1 MNYVVILFIIENLRG
16 FLNASWRGL
25 EFLNLSTDDWLNIF
39 GALKNGGRPPLT
51 YQSFVK
57 LAGDPSW
64 ASSPLSITLSSLPPI
79 GSFGR
84 CELSEVPTVEELG
97 YEETQQVWRSNF
109 FNGTSLAPFF
119 LRKYFCAGRTFS
131 L

>member
-1 MNYVVILFIIENLRG
+1 M
-16 FLNASWRGL
+16 FLNASSRGL
-25 EFLNLSTDDWLNIF
+25 DFLNLSTDDWLNIF
-39 GALKNGGRPPLT
+39 VALKNGGRPPLT

-84 CELSEVPTVEELG
+84 CEISEVPTVEELG
-97 YEETQQVWRSNF
+97 YEEAQQVWRSNF
-109 FNGTSLAPFF
+109 FNGTSLAPLF
-119 LRKYFCAGRTFS
+119 LRKYFRAGRTSS